1 MKFYDVADLAF
12 RNLRESIFR
21 NSLTTVGISVG
32 VASLVAMLSLGIGL
46 QQLASR
52 RLEKSGLFDTVVA
65 TSRRDLRNFREQRED
80 GPAPS
85 DSPALDEPAR
95 QKIEHL
101 PGVVEAYPDI
111 RFTTEVRFGDKPH
124 LTTVAG
130 VPFSA
135 KANNDAFEGVQGSFF
150 SSETAPEAILQK
162 SFAEELLDIKHKPGA
177 SDADTNIAELAR
189 PLLGKKLMM
198 RYAQRTASPPE
209 SRSASSSASGSEIG
223 PDESRP
229 VDNTAYSVVSQQQA
243 LKIVGVTDLD
253 PDTMRGTARA
263 RVFLPL
269 KLVQE
274 LHVMQSSL
282 RDTPSSGEPT
292 YSSLSVRVGSPNQVP
307 AIEDAIK
314 KMGFNAFSLV
324 DATRSM
330 RQFFAVL
337 DGFLAIFGSLALAVA
352 SIGIVNTLVM
362 AILERRREIGIMKA
376 IGASDAD
383 VRGLFFAEA
392 GAMGLVGGAFGVT
405 LGWVIGRLINFGTN
419 IYLKRQNFPPAQ
431 IWSAPLWLVLSA
443 VAFSIVV
450 SLLSGL
456 YPAARAARLDPV
468 QALRYE

>member
-1 MKFYDVADLAF
+1 MKFYDVTDLAV
-12 RNLRESIFR
+12 RNLRESLFR
-21 NSLTTVGISVG
+21 NSLTTIGISVG

-52 RLEKSGLFDTVVA
+52 RLQKSGLFDTVVA
-65 TSRRDLRNFREQRED
+65 TSRRDFRNFREQREE
-80 GPAPS
+80 GPPPAE
-85 DSPALDEPAR
+85 SPALDEAAR
-95 QKIEHL
+95 QKIERL

-111 RFTTEVRFGDKPH
+111 RFVTELRFDDKPH
-124 LTTVAG
+124 LTMVAG

-135 KANNDAFEGVQGSFF
+135 RNNNDAFDGMQGGFF
-150 SSETAPEAILQK
+150 SSEAVPEVILQK
-162 SFAEELLDIKHKPGA
+162 SFAEELLGKTPKPGA
-177 SDADTNIAELAR
+177 NNTNIAELAK
-189 PLLGKKLMM
+189 PLLGKELVM
-198 RYAQRTASPPE
+198 RYAERIAPA
-209 SRSASSSASGSEIG
+209 SASLSKTG
-223 PDESRP
+223 PGDG
-229 VDNTAYSVVSQQQA
+229 TAYSVVSRQQA

-253 PDTMRGTARA
+253 PDSMRGTARA

-269 KLVQE
+269 KLAQN
-274 LHVMQSSL
+274 LHVMQSEL
-282 RDTPSSGEPT
+282 RDTSASGAPT
-292 YSSLSVRVGSPNQVP
+292 YTSLSVRVGNPNQVP
-307 AIEDAIK
+307 VVEDAIK
-314 KMGFNAFSLV
+314 KMGFSAFSII

-337 DGFLAIFGSLALAVA
+337 DVFLAIFGSLALAVA

-376 IGASDAD
+376 VGASDAD

-392 GAMGLVGGAFGVT
+392 GAMGLVGGAVGVT

-419 IYLKRQNFPPAQ
+419 IYLERQHFPPAQ
-431 IWSAPLWLVLSA
+431 IWSVPLWLVLSA
-443 VAFSIVV
+443 IAFSIVV

>member
-1 MKFYDVADLAF
+1 MKLYDVTDLAL

-21 NSLTTVGISVG
+21 NSLTTIGISVG

-65 TSRRDLRNFREQRED
+65 TSRRDLRNFRESREE
-80 GPAPS
+80 GPAPAE
-85 DSPALDEPAR
+85 SPALDETAR

-111 RFTTEVRFGDKPH
+111 RFTTELRFDDKPY

-135 KANNDAFEGVQGSFF
+135 RTNNDAFEGVQGSFF
-150 SSETAPEAILQK
+150 SSDAAPEAILQK
-162 SFAEELLDIKHKPGA
+162 SFAEEVLGVKPKPGA
-177 SDADTNIAELAR
+177 SGADTNIAELAK
-189 PLLGKKLMM
+189 PLLGKELTM
-198 RYAQRTASPPE
+198 RYAERTASPSE
-209 SRSASSSASGSEIG
+209 SESGRSTTVPA
-223 PDESRP
+223 
-229 VDNTAYSVVSQQQA
+229 DNAAYSVVSRQQA

-269 KLVQE
+269 RLVQE
-274 LHVMQSSL
+274 LHVMQSGS
-282 RDTPSSGEPT
+282 RDTPLTGEPA
-292 YSSLSVRVGSPNQVP
+292 YSSLSVRVGSPNQAP
-307 AIEDAIK
+307 AVEDAIK

-392 GAMGLVGGAFGVT
+392 GAMGLVGGAAGVT

-419 IYLKRQNFPPAQ
+419 IYLERQHFPPAQ
-431 IWSAPLWLVLSA
+431 IWSVPLWLVLSA
-443 VAFSIVV
+443 IAFSIVV